1 MGKIFQLSAVGEQVS
16 ASVGEIILIVLSIIP
31 KFFYFLYTC
40 AASVIDLFQ
49 YLFRSFAGLDTIY
62 VDGKAYEGDLLYH
75 FFVGIVDGTY
85 PALQAVF
92 WSIIILAIIILF
104 LSTLVAVFKSE
115 TVVKIENKRGEK
127 KVGNMKGKIMEKA
140 GLALVWI
147 ALVPIVCIF
156 GTYLGNILLK
166 AVDGA
171 VSANATDSILQS
183 VIVNNDGDLKN
194 ASDAFEKNP
203 KSQSYSNYD
212 LFGYAYSCA
221 NTSFSGLA
229 FKVVAYDSNRMR
241 CTKDFAETVIYADE
255 TSATASG
262 HFGIF
267 NQITDEVQCAIV
279 IDEAFANNAVIN
291 KNSPYSGKTIDPTKG
306 VSPKYCNDG
315 WDFMANYDRPVT
327 SFSKYNIGL
336 VNYFYDLYKFNFL
349 IAYAFIILLFPTF
362 YKIIF
367 GLLKRLVILVGLFM
381 IAPALIAFEPLAQ
394 DGHFFA
400 NWKKLFL
407 SYYVTVFASVAGMNI
422 FMIIQPYFT
431 HISFFPPGSIGFD
444 YLSMIVGLIIIL
456 VGIQFVNDFIEMVN
470 DILGGVKGGLNSM
483 GEDAF
488 SRAVSTGTKA
498 GKTIGGIGKGAGKVL
513 GGAVNL
519 TAQGMVRGGRAVR
532 NAVVQSGLNRAES
545 RLSKAQTD
553 LNNRTRQVEQ
563 ENQRTL
569 QSRTDAFDRET
580 GSHAA
585 AMRAQGFSEV
595 NDQRDAYTDKW
606 MHSEYERG
614 LQKGTIQAGTSFDDW
629 AKSDKGQ
636 RRAEVIGN
644 RFDRLKATK
653 ETEAQNSDRVAQY
666 ENSRRQERGE
676 LVDTLNAV
684 GQQRVNALTQ
694 SEREERDK
702 RQNTY
707 NSRLTTFTN
716 IQNRDRQRAERS
728 QQRQQ
733 ASAERQRQR
742 DERRARVS
750 QDGLVKAAGS
760 AVSGMG
766 EVLKNVG
773 SLFGVGNKPK
783 K

>member
-75 FFVGIVDGTY
+75 FFVGIIDGTY

-140 GLALVWI
+140 GFALVWI
-147 ALVPIVCIF
+147 AAVPIVCIF

-212 LFGYAYSCA
+212 LFGYAFSCA

-315 WDFMANYDRPVT
+315 WDFMATYDRPVT

-400 NWKKLFL
+400 SWKKLFL
-407 SYYVTVFASVAGMNI
+407 SYYITVFASVAGMNI

-470 DILGGVKGGLNSM
+470 EILGGVKGGLNSM

-488 SRAVSTGTKA
+488 NKSVGTATKV
-498 GKTIGGIGKGAGKVL
+498 GKTIGGIGKGAAKMLSVPLGAASMIAGKSFS
-513 GGAVNL
+513 
-519 TAQGMVRGGRAVR
+519 GMIKAGKAMRD
-532 NAVVQSGLNRAES
+532 S
-545 RLSKAQTD
+545 RLKSSSDKAKGD
-553 LNNRTRQVEQ
+553 YLDAREKLDKANEK
-563 ENQRTL
+563 EL
-569 QSRTDAFDRET
+569 KSRTDLFDKET
-580 GSHAA
+580 NAKTASMKAEGWNELNE
-585 AMRAQGFSEV
+585 QK
-595 NDQRDAYTDKW
+595 DAYTDKW
-606 MHSEYERG
+606 MHSEYQKG
-614 LQKGTIQAGTSFDDW
+614 LQKGTIQAGTSFEDW
-629 AKSDKGQ
+629 ADSDKGR

-653 ETEAQNSDRVAQY
+653 QSEQDNADKVAAYEA
-666 ENSRRQERGE
+666 SRKQKRDD
-676 LVDTLNAV
+676 LVDDFKKN
-684 GQQRVNALTQ
+684 GIHQVNQA
-694 SEREERDK
+694 ERDEVARLYK
-702 RQNTY
+702 RYKT
-707 NSRLTTFTN
+707 R
-716 IQNRDRQRAERS
+716 RDAKNKHSDHYKHMKAKKRAENFEKFKENKFVKGIVKGTGAAAKGAGTV
-728 QQRQQ
+728 
-733 ASAERQRQR
+733 AS
-742 DERRARVS
+742 
-750 QDGLVKAAGS
+750 GAGDILKMFG
-760 AVSGMG
+760 GM
-766 EVLKNVG
+766 
-773 SLFGVGNKPK
+773 FGVGANSGDK
-783 K
+783 KKK